1 MTGLHAVSVPV
12 LLRYLGQ
19 LDRMLVRL
27 AAFAAAERQS
37 EEALLSASLT
47 GGMFDLKHQVLI
59 ASGFAIRALLPVAP
73 SLEPLLAEKA
83 VRLEELRAVIARRS
97 AALAALD
104 PAMID
109 AMAGS
114 PARERAGEAMVETD
128 ALSFVTLYALPNFF
142 FHLVTAYAILRQ
154 IGVPLGKADFD
165 GFHAY
170 QPGFSFV

>member
-1 MTGLHAVSVPV
+1 MADLHAVSVPV

-19 LDRMLVRL
+19 LDGMLVRL

-59 ASGFAIRALLPVAP
+59 ASGFAIRVLLPVAP
-73 SLEPLLAEKA
+73 TLEPLLAEKA
-83 VRLEELRAVIARRS
+83 VTLEELRAVIARRS

-109 AMAGS
+109 ARADS

-170 QPGFSFV
+170 PPGFSFV

>member
-1 MTGLHAVSVPV
+1 MAGLHAVSVPV

-19 LDRMLVRL
+19 LDRMLARL
-27 AAFAAAERQS
+27 GAFAETERRS
-37 EEALLSASLT
+37 EATLLASSLA

-83 VRLEELRAVIARRS
+83 VTLEELRAVIARRS
-97 AALAALD
+97 SALAALD

-109 AMAGS
+109 AMAES
-114 PARERAGEAMVETD
+114 TARERAGEAVVETD

-142 FHLVTAYAILRQ
+142 FHLVTAYGIMRQ
-154 IGVPLGKADFD
+154 IGIPLGKADFD

-170 QPGFSFV
+170 PPGFSFV

>member
-1 MTGLHAVSVPV
+1 MAGLHAVSVPV

-19 LDRMLVRL
+19 LDRMLARL
-27 AAFAAAERQS
+27 GAFAETERRS
-37 EEALLSASLT
+37 EATLLASSLA

-83 VRLEELRAVIARRS
+83 VTLEELRAVIARRS

-109 AMAGS
+109 AMAES
-114 PARERAGEAMVETD
+114 TARERAGEAVVETD

-142 FHLVTAYAILRQ
+142 FHLVTAYGIMRQ
-154 IGVPLGKADFD
+154 IGIPLGKADFD

-170 QPGFSFV
+170 PPGFSFV